1 MLKKFMTEKLKQTM
15 NTEITKLPKERQ
27 EAINSLDWGKESEE
41 IGKKFSFTDDEINN
55 LQVETG
61 LVLVGLANLDT
72 YKQTIEE
79 SLRISRDEAE
89 KISQAIFDRIFKPV
103 SEKILSS
110 VKSTVRLN
118 NVSWDKTV
126 NFIISGGDYSVFLDK

>member
-103 SEKILSS
+103 
-110 VKSTVRLN
+110 
-118 NVSWDKTV
+118 
-126 NFIISGGDYSVFLDK
+126 